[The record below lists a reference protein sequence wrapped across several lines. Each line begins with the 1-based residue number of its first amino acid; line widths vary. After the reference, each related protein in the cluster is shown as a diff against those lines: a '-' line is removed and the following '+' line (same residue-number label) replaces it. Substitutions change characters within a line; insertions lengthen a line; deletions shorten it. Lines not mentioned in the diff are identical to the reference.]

1 MFVETYI
8 LRLLAGFLEYGTL
21 STVADKLYT
30 SQPAVSR
37 AFKKLEDEIGAPLF
51 ERKKNRIELNEKGR
65 TVAEYAKRIMDLQ
78 GEMMEKVSPQGAG
91 ARTFSIASVAILPAM
106 RMMQELQE
114 KHPGAQVTYKIIDN
128 EAGVLKAL
136 NEGSADIGITLKAP
150 RAKKYHAEKYMQERL
165 SIALPKKH
173 PLAKRKSIRLREL
186 KGETII
192 QRSNVGFWEQ
202 VKRKKINVG
211 FWEQVKRKKIP
222 DVTFIKHDS
231 VKGISKLIEQ
241 SSLLTF
247 VSDQKFDYDIP
258 KSRKI
263 VPLADREMNVE
274 FFKVTLASTP

>member
-1 MFVETYI
+1 MGLFMFVETYI
-8 LRLLAGFLEYGTL
+8 LRLLAGFLKYGTL

-37 AFKKLEDEIGAPLF
+37 AFKKLEDEIGVPLF

-91 ARTFSIASVAILPAM
+91 TRTFSIASVAILPAM
-106 RMMQELQE
+106 RMVQELQE
-114 KHPGAQVTYKIIDN
+114 KYPGAQVTYEIIDN

-150 RAKKYHAEKYMQERL
+150 RAKKYRAEKYMQERL

-186 KGETII
+186 RGETII
-192 QRSNVGFWEQ
+192 QRS
-202 VKRKKINVG
+202 NVG

-247 VSDQKFDYDIP
+247 VSDHQFDYEIP
-258 KSRKI
+258 KDRKI

>member
-21 STVADKLYT
+21 SAVADKLYT

-37 AFKKLEDEIGAPLF
+37 AFKKLEDEIGTPLF

-78 GEMMEKVSPQGAG
+78 SEMMEKVSPQGAG
-91 ARTFSIASVAILPAM
+91 TRTFSIASVAILPAM
-106 RMMQELQE
+106 RMVQELQE
-114 KHPGAQVTYKIIDN
+114 KYPGAQVTYEIIDN

-136 NEGSADIGITLKAP
+136 NEGTADIGITLKAP
-150 RAKKYHAEKYMQERL
+150 RAKKYRAEKYMQERL

-202 VKRKKINVG
+202 VKRKKI
-211 FWEQVKRKKIP
+211 P

-231 VKGISKLIEQ
+231 TKGISKLIEQ

-274 FFKVTLASTP
+274 FFKVKVMK

>member
-1 MFVETYI
+1 
-8 LRLLAGFLEYGTL
+8 
-21 STVADKLYT
+21 
-30 SQPAVSR
+30 
-37 AFKKLEDEIGAPLF
+37 
-51 ERKKNRIELNEKGR
+51 
-65 TVAEYAKRIMDLQ
+65 
-78 GEMMEKVSPQGAG
+78 
-91 ARTFSIASVAILPAM
+91 
-106 RMMQELQE
+106 
-114 KHPGAQVTYKIIDN
+114 
-128 EAGVLKAL
+128 
-136 NEGSADIGITLKAP
+136 
-150 RAKKYHAEKYMQERL
+150 MQERL

-202 VKRKKINVG
+202 VKRKKI
-211 FWEQVKRKKIP
+211 P

-247 VSDQKFDYDIP
+247 VSDHQFDYEIP
-258 KSRKI
+258 KDRMI

>member
-21 STVADKLYT
+21 STVADKLCT

-65 TVAEYAKRIMDLQ
+65 TVAEYAKRIMALQ
-78 GEMMEKVSPQGAG
+78 GEMMEKVSPQGAT
-91 ARTFSIASVAILPAM
+91 RTFSIASVAILPAM
-106 RMMQELQE
+106 RMVQELQE
-114 KHPGAQVTYKIIDN
+114 RYPGAQVSYEIIDN
-128 EAGVLKAL
+128 ESGVLKAL
-136 NEGSADIGITLKAP
+136 NEGAADIGITLKAP
-150 RAKKYHAEKYMQERL
+150 RAKKYRAEKYMQERL

-186 KGETII
+186 RGETII

-202 VKRKKINVG
+202 VKRKKI
-211 FWEQVKRKKIP
+211 P
-222 DVTFIKHDS
+222 DATFIKHDS
-231 VKGISKLIEQ
+231 TKGISKLIEQ

-247 VSDQKFDYDIP
+247 VSDHQFDYEIP
-258 KSRKI
+258 KDRKI

-274 FFKVTLASTP
+274 FFKVKLMK

>member
-21 STVADKLYT
+21 SAVADKLYT

-91 ARTFSIASVAILPAM
+91 TRKFSIASVAILPAM
-106 RMMQELQE
+106 RMVQELQE
-114 KHPGAQVTYKIIDN
+114 KYPGAQVTYEIIDN
-128 EAGVLKAL
+128 EAGVLKA
-136 NEGSADIGITLKAP
+136 ADIGITLKAP
-150 RAKKYHAEKYMQERL
+150 RAKKYRAEKYMQERL
-165 SIALPKKH
+165 SIALPKKR

-202 VKRKKINVG
+202 VKRKKI
-211 FWEQVKRKKIP
+211 P

-231 VKGISKLIEQ
+231 TKGISKLIEQ

-247 VSDQKFDYDIP
+247 VSNQKFDYDIP

-274 FFKVTLASTP
+274 FFKVKLMK

>member
-21 STVADKLYT
+21 SAVADKLYT

-78 GEMMEKVSPQGAG
+78 GEMMEKVSPQGAT
-91 ARTFSIASVAILPAM
+91 RTFSIASVAILPAM
-106 RMMQELQE
+106 RMVQELQE
-114 KHPGAQVTYKIIDN
+114 KYPGAQVTYEIIDN

-150 RAKKYHAEKYMQERL
+150 HAKKYRAEKYMQERL

-173 PLAKRKSIRLREL
+173 PLANRKSIRLREL

-202 VKRKKINVG
+202 VKRKKI
-211 FWEQVKRKKIP
+211 P

-231 VKGISKLIEQ
+231 TKGISKLIEQ

-247 VSDQKFDYDIP
+247 VSDQKFDYEIP
-258 KSRKI
+258 KDRKI

>member
-8 LRLLAGFLEYGTL
+8 LRLLSGFLEYGTL
-21 STVADKLYT
+21 SAVADKLYT

-78 GEMMEKVSPQGAG
+78 GEMMEKVNPQGAS
-91 ARTFSIASVAILPAM
+91 RTFSIASVAILPAM
-106 RMMQELQE
+106 RMVQELQV
-114 KHPGAQVTYKIIDN
+114 KYPGAQVTYEIIDN

-136 NEGSADIGITLKAP
+136 NEGTADIGITLKAP
-150 RAKKYHAEKYMQERL
+150 RAKKYRAEKYMQERL

-202 VKRKKINVG
+202 VKRKKI
-211 FWEQVKRKKIP
+211 P
-222 DVTFIKHDS
+222 DATFIKHDS

-247 VSDQKFDYDIP
+247 VSDHQFDYDIP
-258 KSRKI
+258 KDRKI

-274 FFKVTLASTP
+274 FFKVTLASAP

>member
-21 STVADKLYT
+21 SAVADKLYT

-91 ARTFSIASVAILPAM
+91 
-106 RMMQELQE
+106 E
-114 KHPGAQVTYKIIDN
+114 KYPGAQVSYEIIDN

-150 RAKKYHAEKYMQERL
+150 RAKKYRAEKYMQERL

-202 VKRKKINVG
+202 VKRKKI
-211 FWEQVKRKKIP
+211 P
-222 DVTFIKHDS
+222 DATFIKHDS

-258 KSRKI
+258 KDRKI

-274 FFKVTLASTP
+274 FFKVKLMK

>member
-21 STVADKLYT
+21 SAVADKLYT

-37 AFKKLEDEIGAPLF
+37 AFKKLEDEIG
-51 ERKKNRIELNEKGR
+51 KGR

-91 ARTFSIASVAILPAM
+91 TRKFSIASVAILPAM
-106 RMMQELQE
+106 RMVQELQE
-114 KHPGAQVTYKIIDN
+114 KHPGAQVTYEIIDN

-136 NEGSADIGITLKAP
+136 NDGTADIGITLRAP
-150 RAKKYHAEKYMQERL
+150 RAKKYRAEKYMQERL

-202 VKRKKINVG
+202 VKRKKI
-211 FWEQVKRKKIP
+211 P
-222 DVTFIKHDS
+222 DATFIKHDS
-231 VKGISKLIEQ
+231 TKGISKLIEQ

-274 FFKVTLASTP
+274 FFKVKLMK

>member
-21 STVADKLYT
+21 SAVADKLYT

-78 GEMMEKVSPQGAG
+78 GEMLEKVSPQGAT
-91 ARTFSIASVAILPAM
+91 RAM
-106 RMMQELQE
+106 RMVQELQE
-114 KHPGAQVTYKIIDN
+114 KYPGAQVTYEIIDN

-136 NEGSADIGITLKAP
+136 NEGTADIGITLKAP
-150 RAKKYHAEKYMQERL
+150 RAKKYRAEKYMQERL

-202 VKRKKINVG
+202 VKRKKI
-211 FWEQVKRKKIP
+211 P
-222 DVTFIKHDS
+222 DATFIKHDS
-231 VKGISKLIEQ
+231 TKGISKLIEQ

-247 VSDQKFDYDIP
+247 VSDHQFDYEIP
-258 KSRKI
+258 KDRKI

-274 FFKVTLASTP
+274 FFKVKLMK

>member
-21 STVADKLYT
+21 SAVADKLYT

-65 TVAEYAKRIMDLQ
+65 TVAEYAKRIIDLQ
-78 GEMMEKVSPQGAG
+78 SEMMEKVSPQGAG
-91 ARTFSIASVAILPAM
+91 TRTYSIASVAILPAM
-106 RMMQELQE
+106 RMVQELQE
-114 KHPGAQVTYKIIDN
+114 KYPGAQVTYEIIDN

-202 VKRKKINVG
+202 VKRKKI
-211 FWEQVKRKKIP
+211 P
-222 DVTFIKHDS
+222 DAIFIKHDS
-231 VKGISKLIEQ
+231 TKGISKLIEQ

-247 VSDQKFDYDIP
+247 VSDHPFDYEIP
-258 KSRKI
+258 KDRKI

>member
-91 ARTFSIASVAILPAM
+91 TRTFSIASVAILPAM

-150 RAKKYHAEKYMQERL
+150 AQRNTA
-165 SIALPKKH
+165 PKN
-173 PLAKRKSIRLREL
+173 
-186 KGETII
+186 TC
-192 QRSNVGFWEQ
+192 RSG
-202 VKRKKINVG
+202 
-211 FWEQVKRKKIP
+211 
-222 DVTFIKHDS
+222 
-231 VKGISKLIEQ
+231 
-241 SSLLTF
+241 
-247 VSDQKFDYDIP
+247 
-258 KSRKI
+258 SR
-263 VPLADREMNVE
+263 
-274 FFKVTLASTP
+274 